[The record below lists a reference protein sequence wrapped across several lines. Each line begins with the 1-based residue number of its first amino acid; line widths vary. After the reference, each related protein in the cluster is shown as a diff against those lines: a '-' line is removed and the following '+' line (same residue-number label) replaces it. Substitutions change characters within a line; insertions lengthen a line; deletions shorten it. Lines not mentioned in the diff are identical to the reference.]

1 MGSQSIKSEGL
12 IGENVIKLNKGLTEI
27 TLKISDQLD
36 LIPQDKALPAK
47 HYVSSAVDQF
57 LLAGILMGK
66 TLVLK
71 SDGKLIDPKD
81 PNQLQQILLENKPE
95 IKIFDQIPFSFL
107 AFFVPFRDMRE
118 SPSKAIKEAKES
130 LMNLIRIM
138 LRLVFILL
146 AIQTGGSKLG
156 NGGIDLLLNENAD
169 LVSHNLEDLI
179 FALKKVS
186 ETYGVQVKIQ
196 IELAKMSK
204 EALMQKNFP
213 EFWTNCLKIF
223 AKDTDLEKFVKE
235 TKDADPLYE
244 VIHSLVNTA
253 KIDENSIRLQSQG

>member
-1 MGSQSIKSEGL
+1 MGSQTIKSEGL
-12 IGENVIKLNKGLTEI
+12 IGENVTKLNQGLTEI
-27 TLKISDQLD
+27 ALKISSQLD
-36 LIPQDKALPAK
+36 LIPHDKALPAK
-47 HYVSSAVDQF
+47 HYLSSAVDQF

-66 TLVLK
+66 TLVMK
-71 SDGKLIDPKD
+71 SDG
-81 PNQLQQILLENKPE
+81 N
-95 IKIFDQIPFSFL
+95 L

-169 LVSHNLEDLI
+169 LVSHNLDDLI

-196 IELAKMSK
+196 IELAKMAK

-223 AKDTDLEKFVKE
+223 TKDTDLEKFVKE